1 MARVET
7 ADGLTLHA
15 EAHGDGVPIVLSC
28 ALATT
33 SENWRPQVAPLVA
46 AGLRVVLWDFRGHGR
61 SDAPDDPGAYDVH
74 RVVDDLARVLDW
86 AAPGEPAIL
95 AGLSFGGLAS
105 LHLALRDPARARAL
119 VLIGSGPGFKN
130 PEAQARWQAQTERTA
145 AFVRRNGM
153 QAFVGGRAAST
164 LVGRHTEAPAARAAA
179 NAIAAQQPHGI
190 AHFARQVAGP
200 AEPVIDRLA
209 EIQTP
214 ALVMVGEQDEQFL
227 RAADV
232 LAARMPR
239 AERVAIPAAGHILNL
254 DQPEAFDAALLG
266 FLERQ
271 GLARPAATPQRR
283 VAAAFGGDK

>member
-1 MARVET
+1 LARVAT
-7 ADGLTLHA
+7 ADGHTLYA

-61 SDAPDDPGAYDVH
+61 SDAPDDASLYDVR

-86 AAPGEPAIL
+86 TAPGQPAVL

-130 PEAQARWQAQTERTA
+130 PDAQARWQAQVERTA
-145 AFVRRNGM
+145 AFVLRNGM
-153 QAFVGGRAAST
+153 QAFADGRAGAT
-164 LVGRHTEAPAARAAA
+164 LVGLHADAPASRAAA
-179 NAIAAQQPHGI
+179 RAIAAQVPHGI
-190 AHFARQVAGP
+190 AHFARNVAGP
-200 AEPVIDRLA
+200 AEPVIDRLG
-209 EIQTP
+209 EIRLPTF
-214 ALVMVGEQDEQFL
+214 VMVGEHDEQFL

-232 LAARMPR
+232 LAARIPG
-239 AERVAIPAAGHILNL
+239 AERVTIPSAGHILNL

-266 FLERQ
+266 FLDRQ
-271 GLARPAATPQRR
+271 QLTRHAAPRS
-283 VAAAFGGDK
+283 AAASGGSSP